1 MTQSDIQDPLGAIHL
16 EYVLSTEEFMEG
28 QRTFCSLLASK
39 WVRFNYKAMAPIG
52 LLLIIEGIVVLYW
65 GSNNILGISILA
77 LGAYFVAQRLVLWP
91 RKMRREFAQYPD
103 HGSTRTLQLDQVGI
117 VATTSH
123 GSGTMLWSRFSKF
136 LETDKVFVLLAPPR
150 FLYTIPKRS
159 VPPEDMDRLRAFLN
173 QKLIKI
179 G

>member
-1 MTQSDIQDPLGAIHL
+1 
-16 EYVLSTEEFMEG
+16 MEG

-52 LLLIIEGIVVLYW
+52 LLLIIEGIILLVW

-103 HGSTRTLQLDQVGI
+103 HGSTRTLQLDQAGV

-136 LETDKVFVLLAPPR
+136 LETDRVFVLLAPPR

-173 QKLIKI
+173 QELVKI

>member
-1 MTQSDIQDPLGAIHL
+1 
-16 EYVLSTEEFMEG
+16 MEG
-28 QRTFCSLLASK
+28 QRTFCSLLGSR
-39 WVRFNYKAMAPIG
+39 WVRFNYKGMIPIG
-52 LLLIIEGIVVLYW
+52 VLLIIEAIIVLSW
-65 GSNNILGISILA
+65 GSSNVLGVSVLA

-91 RKMRREFAQYPD
+91 RKMRREFDQYPD
-103 HGSTRTLQLDQVGI
+103 HDSTRTLQLDQAGI

-136 LETDKVFVLLAPPR
+136 AETDRVVVLLAPPR

-159 VPPEDMDRLRAFLN
+159 VPPEKLDQLKAFLN
-173 QKLIKI
+173 QRLIKI